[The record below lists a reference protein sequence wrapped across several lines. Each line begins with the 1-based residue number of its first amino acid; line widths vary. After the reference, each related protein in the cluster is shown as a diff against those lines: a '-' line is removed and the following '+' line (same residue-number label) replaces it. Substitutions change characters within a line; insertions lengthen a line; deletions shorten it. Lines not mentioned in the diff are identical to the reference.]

1 MEFKNLGGEFI
12 ITSIIVGYLTLLV
25 GYYIHG
31 WYIHRTLRDKH
42 YGLVDKNL
50 KWQTIYLKALAE
62 TLAPEKL
69 EKLRIEE
76 KEKRENGFEN
86 RER

>member
-1 MEFKNLGGEFI
+1 MKLEDFGLGFI
-12 ITSIIVGYLTLLV
+12 IASFIVGYLTLLV

-31 WYIHRTLRDKH
+31 WYIHRKLRDKH
-42 YGLVDKNL
+42 YGFVDKNL

-76 KEKRENGFEN
+76 KEKRENGFDN
-86 RER
+86 